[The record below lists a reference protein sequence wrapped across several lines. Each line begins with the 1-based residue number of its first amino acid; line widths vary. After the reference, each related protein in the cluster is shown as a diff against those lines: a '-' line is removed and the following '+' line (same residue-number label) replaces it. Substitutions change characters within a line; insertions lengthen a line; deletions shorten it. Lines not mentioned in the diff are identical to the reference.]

1 VERRFNKKQLLPL
14 TEDLVKLQTF
24 LDKKMK
30 DAEKDLLSEPGK
42 QNWRAFANYLLTK
55 ITLFNFRRGNE
66 CAAMQV
72 TKYLERADW
81 RTGNTEIYNSLN
93 KLECELAKKY
103 VTFWLI
109 FCTYFFSL

>member
-1 VERRFNKKQLLPL
+1 MQPIGLISIYKWLILATIF
-14 TEDLVKLQTF
+14 TD
-24 LDKKMK
+24 
-30 DAEKDLLSEPGK
+30 
-42 QNWRAFANYLLTK
+42 
-55 ITLFNFRRGNE
+55 NE

-81 RTGNTEIYNSLN
+81 RTGNTKIYNSLN

-109 FCTYFFSL
+109 FCTYFFFL